1 MVDKE
6 NDDLITRKSILD
18 QKKLRINNEV
28 ESHLKRI
35 RELEIAKKNQDFE
48 MNKLNDQKFQNKE
61 SRIKLLN
68 ANFNIEMEFK
78 QKLKELE
85 NESVKLENQIT
96 QLKQE
101 KSHILGEVVEAERQ
115 ILLWDR
121 KIQLEKEM
129 QDTLDP
135 TIGQKQIVAMK
146 KEIHRMELQ
155 YNLYRKE
162 QEKLIKDMERAVFK
176 RETIQLKYMPKVEK
190 KNAQDR
196 SSQGKLSRQVANLK
210 QNLKHTTENTMQ
222 LDTTIDA
229 KRAEI
234 QNVSNEIGMEKEQSQ
249 EQGNNLRQRQIE
261 MLNKQIGLQKC
272 LFDARSAKT
281 QADRYAEIA
290 TGKYLTQLLPFKL
303 KLTTPS
309 SFRPIRSTNPS

>member
-1 MVDKE
+1 
-6 NDDLITRKSILD
+6 
-18 QKKLRINNEV
+18 
-28 ESHLKRI
+28 
-35 RELEIAKKNQDFE
+35 
-48 MNKLNDQKFQNKE
+48 
-61 SRIKLLN
+61 
-68 ANFNIEMEFK
+68 MEFK

-190 KNAQDR
+190 KNAQD
-196 SSQGKLSRQVANLK
+196 SSTKGKLSRQIANLK

-222 LDTTIDA
+222 LDITIDA
-229 KRAEI
+229 KRQEI
-234 QNVSNEIGMEKEQSQ
+234 GNVSNEINTEKETSEDQQ
-249 EQGNNLRQRQIE
+249 NNLRQRQID
-261 MLNKQIGLQKC
+261 MLSKQIAYQ
-272 LFDARSAKT
+272 RSAFETRGAKV
-281 QADRYAEIA
+281 QGDRYAQIA
-290 TGKYLTQLLPFKL
+290 TGKYPCPL
-303 KLTTPS
+303 K
-309 SFRPIRSTNPS
+309 TNCVH